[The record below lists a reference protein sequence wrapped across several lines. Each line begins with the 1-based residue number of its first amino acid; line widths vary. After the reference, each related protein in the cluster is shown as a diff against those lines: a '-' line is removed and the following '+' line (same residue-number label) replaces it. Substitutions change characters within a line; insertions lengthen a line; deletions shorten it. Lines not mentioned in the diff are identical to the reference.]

1 MDSKYADN
9 IIKDQLKYCE
19 KLLCNKAK
27 EYSLN
32 KDRLSSFKSGASF
45 QGVTPKQCLLGMATK
60 HFVSIADMIK
70 SDKQFTIERW
80 TEKITDSINYLL
92 LLKVMV
98 EEENYA
104 QHTSPDTESK

>member
-1 MDSKYADN
+1 MDSKYAN
-9 IIKDQLKYCE
+9 KIIKDQLNYCE

-27 EYSLN
+27 EYSLD
-32 KDRLSSFKSGASF
+32 KDRLSSFKTGASL
-45 QGVTPKQCLLGMATK
+45 QSITPKQCLLGMATK

-70 SDKQFTIERW
+70 SNKRFTIERW
-80 TEKITDSINYLL
+80 TEKITDSINYLV

-104 QHTSPDTESK
+104 QHTSSDTQSK